1 MKHKDKVVHSPS
13 QENVIYCAKKSFSNL
28 NFIILKEKV
37 YVSVTM
43 TTSKCSN
50 VKDRNSIFYICQWR
64 NPILG
69 TRKILVFHQHLYT
82 SNRKESPTLFWRLAR
97 VGIAKYITDLGT
109 NASITENK
117 YTALS
122 FWKRKFPIT
131 VYIENAN
138 DFDLCT
144 QKAFLIYDYKSHNFY
159 SVTFI

>member
-82 SNRKESPTLFWRLAR
+82 SNRKESPTLFRGLAH
-97 VGIAKYITDLGT
+97 VGIAKYITDLGLMQVILKI
-109 NASITENK
+109 SIQHSLSEKENFWSQFILK
-117 YTALS
+117 MLMTLTFVPRKPFLS
-122 FWKRKFPIT
+122 MIT
-131 VYIENAN
+131 SYIIS
-138 DFDLCT
+138 T
-144 QKAFLIYDYKSHNFY
+144 
-159 SVTFI
+159 V